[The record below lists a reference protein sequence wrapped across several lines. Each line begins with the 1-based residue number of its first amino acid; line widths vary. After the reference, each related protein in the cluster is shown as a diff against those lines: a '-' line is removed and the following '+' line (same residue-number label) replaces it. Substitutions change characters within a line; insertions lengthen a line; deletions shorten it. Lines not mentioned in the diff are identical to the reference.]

1 MPLWLQAIVETV
13 LMTIASLAVVLVLLL
28 CGWASMGFPGG
39 VEPVLGGAGQ
49 LWLAAH
55 GVGLRL
61 DVAGPGGGPDVTGL
75 ATFTP
80 LGLTLLLLLFARRSG
95 SRLAQA
101 SYEGQFWQPVLSSA
115 LTYAVLGA
123 GISLASGSQALST
136 SVLASAI
143 VPVWVV
149 LAGAVWGGHRVSGS
163 WLRLLG
169 IRRERLIERYNQYT
183 RWAGAYIVS
192 VLRAAWVGL
201 LGVVAAGALLT
212 GVAIVYNWNDA
223 IALQQ
228 GLHAGLL
235 GDAVLALFQFAILP
249 NLVVFGM
256 AWGLGAGFSLGE
268 GTLISPAVTDAA
280 GLPALPILG
289 AVPAGTGP
297 WSFAVLALPVLA
309 GALAGWWFVRAGE
322 NHLDEWLALKI
333 RQRWLSALLSGTALA
348 LAVGLLVG
356 VGTALLAVLSRGSL
370 GVGRFTDIGPDPLL
384 TGLWALVT
392 VGFGVVIGQV
402 LSPVLEREGSSAR
415 RRAAAGG
422 ASATAEE
429 AVPEP
434 TRRERRS
441 ARRRERR
448 VLKASS
454 RRAAA
459 AGKKGAAPRR
469 PGEAPE
475 TDDGLPKTST
485 RGPESVA
492 GRPESVPAAGEDAG
506 SGGAGELTALQRLR
520 GVRAGA
526 AVSLERGAAEPVAPW
541 TGGDLPEEEREEAL
555 DETAAERRALGGTAA
570 APEPTEAVKGPR
582 FEAPEHDAAEKGT
595 GGDAGEAG
603 LEGAAAGPQG
613 IAPRN
618 GAESAAGI
626 EDAEEPHPASEPSDP
641 ALGRAVAGEEPQD
654 EGETAGDAER
664 PAETTRPELKRVVVA
679 RPRRRRPRS

>member
-61 DVAGPGGGPDVTGL
+61 DVAAPGGGPEVTGL

-136 SVLASAI
+136 SVVASAI

-228 GLHAGLL
+228 SLHAGLL

-333 RQRWLSALLSGTALA
+333 RQRWLSAALSGTALA

-356 VGTALLAVLSRGSL
+356 AGTALLAVLSRGSL
-370 GVGRFTDIGPDPLL
+370 GVGRFTDVGPDPLL

-392 VGFGVVIGQV
+392 VGVGVVIGQV
-402 LSPVLEREGSSAR
+402 LSPVLEREGSSAAR
-415 RRAAAGG
+415 RRAAGG
-422 ASATAEE
+422 EAAATAED
-429 AVPEP
+429 ALPEP

-459 AGKKGAAPRR
+459 AGKGSAAPQQ

-475 TDDGLPKTST
+475 GDEARAEDEA
-485 RGPESVA
+485 RPETA
-492 GRPESVPAAGEDAG
+492 GRPGTGSAAGADAG
-506 SGGAGELTALQRLR
+506 SAGAGELTALQRLR

-526 AVSLERGAAEPVAPW
+526 AVPLERDAAEPAEPAAPW
-541 TGGDLPEEEREEAL
+541 TGLPAEGREEAPQ
-555 DETAAERRALGGTAA
+555 GTAA
-570 APEPTEAVKGPR
+570 GPEPAEAVKERRPA
-582 FEAPEHDAAEKGT
+582 APARRAEERDSGASA
-595 GGDAGEAG
+595 GDAG

-613 IAPRN
+613 EAPPA
-618 GAESAAGI
+618 GAEGAEGSEEARPVPSA
-626 EDAEEPHPASEPSDP
+626 PAT
-641 ALGRAVAGEEPQD
+641 GREAAGEETRG
-654 EGETAGDAER
+654 EEETAGEETRGEQEADGDAER
-664 PAETTRPELKRVVVA
+664 PAEETPRPEPRRVVVA

>member
-136 SVLASAI
+136 SVVASAI

-149 LAGAVWGGHRVSGS
+149 LVGAVWGGHRVSGS

-169 IRRERLIERYNQYT
+169 IRRERLIQRYNQYT

-192 VLRAAWVGL
+192 VLRSAWVGL

-212 GVAIVYNWNDA
+212 GVAIVYHWNDA

-370 GVGRFTDIGPDPLL
+370 GVGRFTDVGPDPLL

-392 VGFGVVIGQV
+392 VGVGVVIGQV
-402 LSPVLEREGSSAR
+402 LSPVLEREGSSTAR

-422 ASATAEE
+422 SAATAGET
-429 AVPEP
+429 AQEP
-434 TRRERRS
+434 TRRERRR

-459 AGKKGAAPRR
+459 AGRTGAAPKE
-469 PGEAPE
+469 PGAASETGEGRLENDARPE
-475 TDDGLPKTST
+475 T
-485 RGPESVA
+485 A
-492 GRPESVPAAGEDAG
+492 GRPDTGPAAGDDAG
-506 SGGAGELTALQRLR
+506 SVGAGEPTALQRLR

-526 AVSLERGAAEPVAPW
+526 AVPLERDAAEPAAPW
-541 TGGDLPEEEREEAL
+541 TRGDLPDEAREEAS
-555 DETAAERRALGGTAA
+555 AGASS
-570 APEPTEAVKGPR
+570 APEPSVDAKAPLPAAPGSGTE
-582 FEAPEHDAAEKGT
+582 EKVT
-595 GGDAGEAG
+595 RADTDDDG
-603 LEGAAAGPQG
+603 LEGAPAGSKG
-613 IAPRN
+613 HAPR
-618 GAESAAGI
+618 A
-626 EDAEEPHPASEPSDP
+626 DAEGPEGARPVPAPSHPA
-641 ALGRAVAGEEPQD
+641 GQKPQSGQD
-654 EGETAGDAER
+654 APEDAER
-664 PAETTRPELKRVVVA
+664 PSEEEPRPEPKRVVVA
-679 RPRRRRPRS
+679 RPRRRRPRG